1 MKKIW
6 ILIIV
11 VVLAIGGGGAFWYF
25 TRDKSSDNQT
35 MIPTTTVQK
44 GTISTD
50 VSGSGTLT
58 TTVDKDVTIDADD
71 ASKTVYSVSV
81 AKNDK
86 VEKGDKLLTFT
97 DGTTL
102 TAPKSGTLTSFTV
115 YKGDRVNNGQTV
127 AHLKSYDDLSTV
139 LSIDEL
145 DIPKIKTGQS
155 VSVVV
160 AAYPKKTF
168 SGKVTSI
175 AKEGSDTNGT
185 SSFDVT
191 VHLSKSTGLKPGMT
205 TTANIVLEKKTNVLY
220 LPSGAVHQSGDGYY
234 VYLSSSN
241 SNSSG
246 EEASGRFSN
255 VETTRG
261 KQQTVTVG
269 IHNDQYIE
277 IKSGL
282 QEGQTVQLNAITKSS
297 GTSSS
302 SSSQS
307 SQSSQTQMMPSMN
320 GGGFGGGQGS
330 GSFGGNRGGNGGGT
344 QP

>member
-6 ILIIV
+6 ILILV

-50 VSGSGTLT
+50 VSGSGSLEP
-58 TTVDKDVTIDADD
+58 TVDKDVTIDADD

-102 TAPKSGTLTSFTV
+102 VAPKSGTVTSFTV
-115 YKGDRVNNGQTV
+115 YAGDRVNAGQTV

-246 EEASGRFSN
+246 EDASGRFSN

-302 SSSQS
+302 SSS
-307 SQSSQTQMMPSMN
+307 SQTQMTPSMN

-330 GSFGGNRGGNGGGT
+330 FGGGTGGTRSGNGGGT
-344 QP
+344 RP

>member
-1 MKKIW
+1 MKKLW
-6 ILIIV
+6 ILILI

-50 VSGSGTLT
+50 VSGSGSLEP
-58 TTVDKDVTIDADD
+58 TVDKDVTIDSDD
-71 ASKTVYSVSV
+71 ASKTVYSVAV

-102 TAPKSGTLTSFTV
+102 VAPKSGTLTSFTV
-115 YKGDRVNNGQTV
+115 YVGDRVNAGQTV

-145 DIPKIKTGQS
+145 DISKIKTGQS

-175 AKEGSDTNGT
+175 AKEGSDSNGT

-205 TTANIVLEKKTNVLY
+205 TTANIVLEKKTNILY
-220 LPSGAVHQSGDGYY
+220 LSSGAVHQSSDGYY
-234 VYLSSSN
+234 VYLSSSSD
-241 SNSSG
+241 SNSSSG
-246 EEASGRFSN
+246 EQASGRFSN
-255 VETTRG
+255 TETTRG

-282 QEGQTVQLNAITKSS
+282 QEGQTIQLNAITKSS

-302 SSSQS
+302 SSS
-307 SQSSQTQMMPSMN
+307 SQTQMMPSMN
-320 GGGFGGGQGS
+320 GGGQ
-330 GSFGGNRGGNGGGT
+330 GSFGGGTGGNGGGT
-344 QP
+344 RP

>member
-6 ILIIV
+6 ILILV

-25 TRDKSSDNQT
+25 ARDKSSANQT

-50 VSGSGTLT
+50 VSGSGSLEP
-58 TTVDKDVTIDADD
+58 TVDQDVTIDADD
-71 ASKTVYSVSV
+71 ASKTIYSVSV

-102 TAPKSGTLTSFTV
+102 VAPKSGTVTSFTV
-115 YKGDRVNNGQTV
+115 YAGGRVNAGQTV
-127 AHLKSYDDLSTV
+127 AHLKSYDNLNTV

-145 DIPKIKTGQS
+145 DIPKIKIGQT

-160 AAYPKKTF
+160 ASYPTKTF

-175 AKEGSDTNGT
+175 AKEGTDTNGT

-205 TTANIVLEKKTNVLY
+205 TTANIVLEKKTNTLY

-234 VYLSSSN
+234 VYLSSSSSN

-246 EEASGRFSN
+246 QESGRFRN

-277 IKSGL
+277 VKSGL
-282 QEGQTVQLNAITKSS
+282 QEGQTVQLNAITRST

-302 SSSQS
+302 SSSS
-307 SQSSQTQMMPSMN
+307 RTQMMPSMN

-330 GSFGGNRGGNGGGT
+330 FGGGTGGTRGGNGGGNR
-344 QP
+344 P

>member
-1 MKKIW
+1 MKKLW
-6 ILIIV
+6 ILILV

-50 VSGSGTLT
+50 VSGSGSLEP
-58 TTVDKDVTIDADD
+58 TVDKDVTIDSDD
-71 ASKTVYSVSV
+71 ASKTLYSVSV
-81 AKNDK
+81 SKNDK

-102 TAPKSGTLTSFTV
+102 VAPKSGTLTSFTV
-115 YKGDRVNNGQTV
+115 YVGDRVNAGQTV

-175 AKEGSDTNGT
+175 AKEGSDSNGT

-234 VYLSSSN
+234 VYLSSSSSN

-246 EEASGRFSN
+246 EETSGRFSN

-269 IHNDQYIE
+269 THNDQYIE

-302 SSSQS
+302 SSSQ
-307 SQSSQTQMMPSMN
+307 TQMMPSMN
-320 GGGFGGGQGS
+320 GGGQ
-330 GSFGGNRGGNGGGT
+330 GSFGGGTGGTRSGNGGGT
-344 QP
+344 RP

>member
-6 ILIIV
+6 ILILV

-50 VSGSGTLT
+50 VSGSGSLEP
-58 TTVDKDVTIDADD
+58 TVDKDVTIDSDD
-71 ASKTVYSVSV
+71 ASKTIYSVAVS
-81 AKNDK
+81 KNDK

-102 TAPKSGTLTSFTV
+102 VAPKSGTVTSFTV
-115 YKGDRVNNGQTV
+115 YVGDRVNAGQTV

-175 AKEGSDTNGT
+175 AKEGSDSNGT

-205 TTANIVLEKKTNVLY
+205 TTANIVLEKKTNILY
-220 LPSGAVHQSGDGYY
+220 LSSGAVHQSSDGYY
-234 VYLSSSN
+234 VYLSSSD

-261 KQQTVTVG
+261 KQQAVTVG

-302 SSSQS
+302 SSS
-307 SQSSQTQMMPSMN
+307 SQTQMMPSMN
-320 GGGFGGGQGS
+320 GGGQGSFGGGTG
-330 GSFGGNRGGNGGGT
+330 GGAGGNRGGNGGGT
-344 QP
+344 RP

>member
-6 ILIIV
+6 IIILILVIAV
-11 VVLAIGGGGAFWYF
+11 GGGAAYWYF
-25 TRDKSSDNQT
+25 SRDKSSNNTT
-35 MIPTTTVQK
+35 MIPTTTVKK

-50 VSGSGTLT
+50 VSGSGSLKP
-58 TTVDKDVTIDADD
+58 TVDKDVTIDSDD

-81 AKNDK
+81 SKNDK
-86 VEKGDKLLTFT
+86 VDKGDKLLTFT

-102 TAPKSGTLTSFTV
+102 VAPKSGTLTSFTV
-115 YKGDRVNNGQTV
+115 YVGDRVNAGQTV

-145 DIPKIKTGQS
+145 DISKIKTGQS

-175 AKEGSDTNGT
+175 AKEGSDSNGT

-205 TTANIVLEKKTNVLY
+205 TTANIVLEKKTNSLY
-220 LPSGAVHQSGDGYY
+220 LSSGAVHQSSNGYY
-234 VYLSSSN
+234 VYLSSSD

-246 EEASGRFSN
+246 EQASGRFSN

-297 GTSSS
+297 GTSSTS
-302 SSSQS
+302 S
-307 SQSSQTQMMPSMN
+307 SSQTQMMPSMN
-320 GGGFGGGQGS
+320 GGGQ
-330 GSFGGNRGGNGGGT
+330 GSFGGGAGGNRSGNGGGT
-344 QP
+344 RP